1 MPARLDSG
9 RRTAAEPGR
18 PAPIG
23 TRLRRRTGPGSL
35 PGSSAA
41 QQAVAP
47 HSGRCPCGPGTPA
60 EPQDHARRPPRTTS
74 AIPSAPAA
82 SDRPAHEPAQTP
94 CPDPRRTAVAP
105 HCRRWRPAPPESPP
119 ACMPGEAAPVVARHA
134 AQSSAALLRVDV
146 LPSISAPTDRQQS
159 HHSVCRTLQHAVDVL
174 AIDRSRVQA
183 CACPLLAASTWW
195 SASEPRPRPSA
206 PGCIRGVA
214 ANRAALEY
222 LQAWVGVTRPG
233 NHGPGSGVEAG
244 RGPRCRREP
253 SEWVE
258 AGLEQAELVAFGVG
272 EDVPL
277 LLAGLADVGRACPE
291 LQEAFEFGV
300 LIAVGGIDVDVQP
313 GLPLLRLVPA
323 TAEDRRL
330 RAAEPFARPDLDAVL
345 LAIEH
350 YEVQDLAPERR
361 QHLRVA
367 ATEHELTDTA
377 CH

>member
-105 HCRRWRPAPPESPP
+105 RCRRWRPAPPESPP
-119 ACMPGEAAPVVARHA
+119 ACMPGEAAPVVARHKRA
-134 AQSSAALLRVDV
+134 HRQTAVTSQCLPNTSTCRGRARYRPQSSSGMRLRLASRQHMVVGKRTPQCHRDDY
-146 LPSISAPTDRQQS
+146 SA
-159 HHSVCRTLQHAVDVL
+159 RTAG
-174 AIDRSRVQA
+174 
-183 CACPLLAASTWW
+183 
-195 SASEPRPRPSA
+195 EPRPRPSA

-214 ANRAALEY
+214 ANRAGLEY
-222 LQAWVGVTRPG
+222 LQAWAGVTRPG

-323 TAEDRRL
+323 TEDDRRL